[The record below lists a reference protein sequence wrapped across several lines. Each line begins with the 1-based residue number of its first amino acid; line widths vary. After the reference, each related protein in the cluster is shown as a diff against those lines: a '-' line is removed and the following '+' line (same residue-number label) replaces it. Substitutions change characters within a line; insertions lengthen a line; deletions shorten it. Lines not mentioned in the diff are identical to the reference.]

1 MFKIIYYLLKSEKE
15 EFKMKKFTV
24 SVVASLAMSTLAIAG
39 GNIEPVVEP
48 AVETV
53 VPAVKSGFYVGG
65 AISTVKN
72 DFISYEV
79 VNGTVGKVIGNT
91 DHLGG
96 MLQVGY
102 KFNQYLAVE
111 TRYWIAGEEDWSD
124 PVNTG
129 QNFSFRTEFDAMGL
143 YLKPM
148 YPLMDGLDVY
158 GLLGFALMNYDL
170 TMYYNDEQKAHRN
183 FSDTALSYGVGASYA
198 INDSLAVF
206 VDYVRLYDDRIQVFY
221 SWYNKDA
228 FADIASDTFNFGI
241 TYSF

>member
-1 MFKIIYYLLKSEKE
+1 
-15 EFKMKKFTV
+15 MKKFTV

-39 GNIEPVVEP
+39 GDIEPVVEP
-48 AVETV
+48 VVETV

-72 DFISYEV
+72 DFISYD
-79 VNGTVGKVIGNT
+79 VGIVIGNT

-158 GLLGFALMNYDL
+158 GLLGFTLMNYDL
-170 TMYYNDEQKAHRN
+170 TVYHNDEQKAHRN

-221 SWYNKDA
+221 YKDT
-228 FADIASDTFNFGI
+228 FADITSDTFNFGI

>member
-1 MFKIIYYLLKSEKE
+1 
-15 EFKMKKFTV
+15 MKKFTF

-48 AVETV
+48 VVETV

-65 AISTVKN
+65 AISAVQN
-72 DFISYEV
+72 DFRTYGV
-79 VNGTVGKVIGNT
+79 YNGEEDTYAVGNT

-124 PVNTG
+124 PVNWG
-129 QNFSFRTEFDAMGL
+129 ENSSFTTEFDAMGL

-148 YPLMDGLDVY
+148 YPVMDGLDVY

-170 TMYYNDEQKAHRN
+170 TEYYNGEPDAHRN
-183 FSDTALSYGVGASYA
+183 FSDTAFSYGVGASYA

-206 VDYVRLYDDRIQVFY
+206 VDYVRLYDDTIQV
-221 SWYNKDA
+221 WYNGDV
-228 FADIASDTFNFGI
+228 FADITSDTFNFGI